1 MSDPTPHSH
10 ASNPERIPAVEI
22 KNDIKIK
29 ATTSNEAASSII
41 PSSLRSL
48 PLTAVSSLPSS
59 DSLARTVRRQR
70 PTLSL
75 TSSSQLPIEL
85 RKTILFRETI
95 CACDVFFATFCPCNI
110 VSMQH
115 FVLATIC
122 PYNILTITICPQHF
136 VRNDMSATF
145 CLATF

>member
-1 MSDPTPHSH
+1 KFMSDPTPHSH

-41 PSSLRSL
+41 QSSLRSL

-85 RKTILFRETI
+85 RKTDRGDDFIL
-95 CACDVFFATFCPCNI
+95 
-110 VSMQH
+110 
-115 FVLATIC
+115 
-122 PYNILTITICPQHF
+122 
-136 VRNDMSATF
+136 
-145 CLATF
+145 